1 MNFISAIKAERLIA
15 QIRGEAN
22 MASPSAKKAFD
33 KLRQI
38 GPAAVPKILLAL
50 GGADKRQTVEFVDV
64 LTKLTDD
71 AALPAILQGLAD
83 SNPKTVSGATSALS
97 ASRRYN
103 PNRLVD
109 LLAEEGYSKS
119 ALVDIMLAHK
129 DRLNLNHLLGQVYD
143 LQPSEKTAVFK
154 MVQDIATDA
163 QVPDLLARMNG
174 KDPVVKMHLINVIS
188 QFERE
193 DVQNA
198 LQEQLKDDNKMVR
211 QVALTGLS
219 QLNGAVNVE
228 LICSL
233 LQDPDV
239 DVIDKAI
246 DVIVKLKHP
255 DTLKYLIPALKD
267 ESEFSRRAAVEVLNA
282 IGTTEDIKQLLE
294 AISDDDWWVRAR
306 ASDALARIGGER
318 VVNAV
323 LELIK
328 DKDEDIRRAAIEIL
342 NTCHDPRAVDHLIQA
357 TADSDWWVSERA
369 ADALAEIGDA
379 KAVPA
384 VLKMLE
390 RQDQSVPTALRALS
404 KLGDMRVLKKVLPLV
419 KSEDKEVKAAAI
431 EAAANLTDAKHAE
444 AVGVFIR
451 KHASGQGDE
460 IAKVAAK
467 ALKRLDGESAAGQLD
482 PASSSAEEDLS
493 RTLMADDEPKKE
505 EAAREETAA
514 NTTSGTID
522 LASLKE
528 GTLIEGRYRFIQKI
542 GKGAFGTVVL
552 VHDTVV
558 DDELILKFLNVNVAS
573 DEEMMKR
580 FVHEL
585 RYSRK
590 ITHKNVIRIY
600 DFLAIGGGYAISME
614 YFPSHTLGK
623 EISAD
628 EPMDPK
634 KAISYACDICTGMQ
648 IAHYQGIIHRDLK
661 PANILINDEG
671 LLKIVDFGVAAAASS
686 GDTQLTKTGYVIG
699 SPKYMAPEQILGKKV
714 DIRAD
719 IYSVGIML
727 YEMLTGKPPYSRGDH
742 MSVMYQHVQGKATA
756 INELNDEVS
765 KELSDIVTKAMSVD
779 KDLRFTSMD
788 QLREALEKT
797 AAHFNETLWPESTHS

>member
-1 MNFISAIKAERLIA
+1 MKFISAIKAERLIA

-22 MASPSAKKAFD
+22 IASPSAKKAFD

-50 GGADKRQTVEFVDV
+50 GEADKRQTTEFVDV

-71 AALPAILQGLAD
+71 AALPVILKGLAD
-83 SNPKTVSGATSALS
+83 SNPKTVAAVASALS

-109 LLAEEGYSKS
+109 LLAEDGYSKS

-154 MVQDIATDA
+154 MVKDIATDD

-174 KDPVVKMHLINVIS
+174 KDPVVKMHLIKVIS
-188 QFERE
+188 QFERN

-211 QVALTGLS
+211 QVALTGLA

-233 LQDPDV
+233 LKDPDV

-246 DVIVKLKHP
+246 DVIVNLKHP

-342 NTCHDPRAVDHLIQA
+342 NTCHDPRAVEHLIQA

-384 VLKMLE
+384 ILKMLE

-404 KLGDMRVLKKVLPLV
+404 KLGDLRVLKKVLPLV
-419 KSEDKEVKAAAI
+419 KSEDNDVKAAAI
-431 EAAANLTDAKHAE
+431 EAAANLTDAKHSE
-444 AVGVFIR
+444 AVGAYIR
-451 KHASGQGDE
+451 KHSSGHGDA
-460 IAKVAAK
+460 IANVAAK
-467 ALKRLDGESAAGQLD
+467 ALQRLDGESLAGQLD
-482 PASSSAEEDLS
+482 PASNRADEDLK
-493 RTLMADDEPKKE
+493 RTLMAEEPKKE
-505 EAAREETAA
+505 EATTEETSVK
-514 NTTSGTID
+514 TTSGTID
-522 LASLKE
+522 ISALKKDAM
-528 GTLIEGRYRFIQKI
+528 IDSRYRFLQKI

-558 DDELILKFLNVNVAS
+558 DDELILKFLNPNVSS
-573 DEEMMKR
+573 DEEMRKR

-600 DFLAIGGGYAISME
+600 DFLAVGGAYAISME

-623 EISAD
+623 EITAD
-628 EPMDPK
+628 EPMDVT

-671 LLKIVDFGVAAAASS
+671 LLKIVDFGVAAAATS

-788 QLREALEKT
+788 QLRDALEKT
-797 AAHFNETLWPESTHS
+797 AVRFNKTLWPESTHS